1 MVKTFGS
8 SWGDFLP
15 PTFLL
20 PGESR
25 RLKKAMMEPNSM
37 WILKPPNMLAG
48 DGVRLIKDFREVEAT
63 GDICCVQ
70 KYLTQPFLINNLKF
84 DLRIYVLVTSVK
96 PLRVYMYE
104 DGLTR

>member
-1 MVKTFGS
+1 
-8 SWGDFLP
+8 
-15 PTFLL
+15 
-20 PGESR
+20 
-25 RLKKAMMEPNSM
+25 MMEPNSM